1 VRAGD
6 LFRTVLG
13 SLRRAKLRLIMTSA
27 GVMIGT
33 ASVVLMVA
41 VGFGM
46 ERSITQQFE
55 QYAIATD
62 ITVLSG
68 QSMGHGTD
76 GSEPVSDRD
85 RPKLDDATVR
95 TLEQIP
101 AVKAVLPR
109 LGVSAMMR
117 YKTYMFGQ
125 QFYAVEMGLLEKWG
139 MKLDSGRFPT
149 GPNEVLAGYAVPVI
163 MLAGDQ
169 AFMGNMDTGTQP
181 RLDLLDKQVKIE
193 FQGLVAGDGMQEP
206 PPAVTKKLRVVGILK
221 AADFSQD
228 MVVYVPMKTAE
239 RYTGLDTRDL
249 EYNEVTVRA
258 KKVTDVEQLTKDIT
272 AMGFQAFS
280 PGAQMNAAS
289 GVFRIIQLVL
299 GAIGGIALLV
309 ASIGIANT
317 MTMATYERTREIGIM
332 KAVGASG
339 KQVRALFLFEA
350 AVIGLL
356 GGVGGLLFAV
366 TAAGLGNL
374 LVASLGTAGQN
385 PVTGGGGSLFYIPVP
400 LALFA
405 VTFSALVGLVAGT
418 LPAVRAANLDPLAAL
433 RHE

>member
-1 VRAGD
+1 M
-6 LFRTVLG
+6 
-13 SLRRAKLRLIMTSA
+13 MTSA

-55 QYAIATD
+55 QYAIAND
-62 ITVLSG
+62 ISVMSG
-68 QSMGHGTD
+68 QTTEIGPSGAPT
-76 GSEPVSDRD
+76 VRDRD
-85 RPKLDDATVR
+85 RPKLDDAMITE
-95 TLEQIP
+95 LEKMP
-101 AVKAVLPR
+101 TVKAVLPR
-109 LGVSAMMR
+109 VGIGAMMS
-117 YKTYMFGQ
+117 YKTYSFGQ
-125 QFYAVEMGLLEKWG
+125 QFYAVDMRLLEKWG
-139 MKLDSGRFPT
+139 VKLDSGRFPT
-149 GPNEVLAGYAVPVI
+149 GPNEVLAGYSVPVI
-163 MLAGDQ
+163 MLAGDGG
-169 AFMGNMDTGTQP
+169 FMGTQDTGAQP

-193 FQGLVAGDGMQEP
+193 FQGASTGDGMQEP
-206 PPAVTKKLRVVGILK
+206 PPAVPKKLRVVGILK
-221 AADFSQD
+221 AADYSQD

-258 KKVTDVEQLTKDIT
+258 TKVTDVEQLTKDIS

-289 GVFRIIQLVL
+289 GVFRIVQLVL

-339 KQVRALFLFEA
+339 KQVRALFLVEA

-374 LVASLGTAGQN
+374 LVASLGSGGQN
-385 PVTGGGGSLFYIPVP
+385 PLTGGAGGSLFYIPVP

>member
-1 VRAGD
+1 
-6 LFRTVLG
+6 
-13 SLRRAKLRLIMTSA
+13 
-27 GVMIGT
+27 
-33 ASVVLMVA
+33 
-41 VGFGM
+41 
-46 ERSITQQFE
+46 
-55 QYAIATD
+55 
-62 ITVLSG
+62 
-68 QSMGHGTD
+68 
-76 GSEPVSDRD
+76 
-85 RPKLDDATVR
+85 
-95 TLEQIP
+95 
-101 AVKAVLPR
+101 
-109 LGVSAMMR
+109 
-117 YKTYMFGQ
+117 
-125 QFYAVEMGLLEKWG
+125 
-139 MKLDSGRFPT
+139 
-149 GPNEVLAGYAVPVI
+149 
-163 MLAGDQ
+163 
-169 AFMGNMDTGTQP
+169 
-181 RLDLLDKQVKIE
+181 
-193 FQGLVAGDGMQEP
+193 
-206 PPAVTKKLRVVGILK
+206 
-221 AADFSQD
+221 
-228 MVVYVPMKTAE
+228 
-239 RYTGLDTRDL
+239 
-249 EYNEVTVRA
+249 
-258 KKVTDVEQLTKDIT
+258 
-272 AMGFQAFS
+272 
-280 PGAQMNAAS
+280 MNAAS